1 VSRRFLFLF
10 ASSLMA
16 QTLTEKTGSNGHRRM
31 ADEFG
36 LDLPLYPSTDQ
47 IVEIPVLAE
56 KP

>member
-1 VSRRFLFLF
+1 MSRRFLFLF
-10 ASSLMA
+10 AISLMA
-16 QTLTEKTGSNGHRRM
+16 QTLTEKTGSNGYRRM

-36 LDLPLYPSTDQ
+36 LDLPHYPSTDQ

>member
-16 QTLTEKTGSNGHRRM
+16 QTLTETGSNGHRRM